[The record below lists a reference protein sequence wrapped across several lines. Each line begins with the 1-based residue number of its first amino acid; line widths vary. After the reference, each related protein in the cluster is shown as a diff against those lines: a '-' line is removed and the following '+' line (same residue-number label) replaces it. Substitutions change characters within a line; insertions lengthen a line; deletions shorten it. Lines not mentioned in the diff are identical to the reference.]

1 MRILDLLRKGLRKLF
16 KKEEIAS
23 AAGVNILMSSEM
35 EDAIELWTK
44 MYKDCP
50 AWKSK
55 NTKTLNVPASLSSE
69 VAKTTCLEMKVKVSG
84 SARAEYIDKCMRKPI
99 FSKMRNIVE
108 YMIAKGGVV
117 VKPYVDGEKIEYDII
132 QANHFFP
139 TRFDSSGNI
148 LAAIFD
154 DFEINGDVRY
164 TRLEY
169 HELMDGKYTIKNKA
183 FKKSVTKTSNGMQ
196 AQDVGKPCSLTE
208 VDRWAEIEPEV
219 FMEDVEHVFFSY
231 GKTPWANHIDTES
244 PLGVSIFSKA
254 VEQIEEADKQW
265 TRILREYKEKEVVV
279 QALAEVFDEDRDGN
293 PILPEGDERRF
304 EVFDVDAKK
313 DGGIKDFLQTWS
325 PDIRDTSLFNGL
337 NKMLQRIE
345 FLCGVSYGTISDP
358 IEFEKTATEILSS
371 KQRMYSTVTDIQD
384 VATKLLEDIVFVTCE
399 LVDLYEIYED
409 GEAEVSCEWDDSIM
423 TDSNLEYQRRWSWVQ
438 AGKMRLEAFYAWYF
452 GCTEEEAGKYI
463 PENKMTYPEDE

>member
-16 KKEEIAS
+16 KREEVAS
-23 AAGVNILMSSEM
+23 ILMSSDM
-35 EDAIELWTK
+35 EDAIDLWTR

-50 AWKSK
+50 SWKSK
-55 NTKTLNVPASLSSE
+55 NTKTLNIAASLSSE
-69 VAKTTCLEMKVKVSG
+69 VAKTACLEMKVKISG
-84 SARAEYIDKCMRKPI
+84 SERADFIDKCMRKPI

-117 VKPYVDGEKIEYDII
+117 VKPYVDDDKIEYDIV
-132 QANHFFP
+132 QANHFYP
-139 TRFDSSGNI
+139 TKFDSSGNI
-148 LAAIFD
+148 MAAIFD
-154 DFEINGDVRY
+154 DFEISGDIRY

-169 HELMDGKYTIKNKA
+169 HELIDGKYTIKNKA
-183 FKKSVTKTSNGMQ
+183 FKKNVTKTSDE
-196 AQDVGKPCSLTE
+196 AQTQDIGKPCNLTE

-219 FMEDVEHVFFSY
+219 LIEDVEHVFFSY

-254 VEQIEEADKQW
+254 VEQIEDADKQW
-265 TRILREYKEKEVVV
+265 TRILREYREKEVVV
-279 QALAEVFDEDRDGN
+279 QASSEAFEEDKDGN
-293 PILPEGDERRF
+293 PIIPEGDERRF
-304 EVFDVDAKK
+304 EIFNIDIKN
-313 DGGIKDFLQTWS
+313 DGSGSIKDFIQEWS
-325 PDIRDTSLFNGL
+325 PEIRDTSLFNGL
-337 NKMLQRIE
+337 NKILQRIE

-371 KQRMYSTVTDIQD
+371 KQRMYSTVADIQD
-384 VATKLLEDIVFVTCE
+384 AATKLLEDIVLVTCE
-399 LVDLYEIYED
+399 LVDLYEFYED

-452 GCTEEEAGKYI
+452 GCTEEEAKKYI
-463 PENKMTYPEDE
+463 PENGMTYPEDE